1 MNYLGHLYFSN
12 NDSELM
18 TANLFGD
25 FVKGRDLSSYTPKV
39 QEGILLHRKI
49 DSYINQSETVLIL
62 MRKLYESLPKV
73 SGVAIDLFFDHLLAK
88 HWGQFHPV
96 PLDAYLNQYYHEIQ
110 LSEALYSANFVSM
123 MNRLIEHN
131 WISYYSTLYGL
142 EKSCQ
147 GVSSRISF
155 PNELKNGMHVFKNHQ
170 KEVTQTFFQFME
182 EANEYF
188 LIDYLK

>member
-1 MNYLGHLYFSN
+1 MNYLGHLYFSK
-12 NDSELM
+12 NDSALM

-25 FVKGRDLSSYTPKV
+25 FVKGIDLSSYEPKV
-39 QEGILLHRKI
+39 QEGIVLHRKI
-49 DSYINQSETVLIL
+49 DSYIDQSETVLIL

-73 SGVAIDLFFDHLLAK
+73 SSVAIDLFFDHLLAK
-88 HWGQFHPV
+88 HWRQFHPV
-96 PLDAYLNQYYHEIQ
+96 PLNEYLNQYYQEIK
-110 LSEALYSANFVSM
+110 LSEKLYSANFVDM
-123 MNRLIEHN
+123 MHRLIEHN

-155 PNELKNGMHVFKNHQ
+155 PNELKNGKKVFLNHQ
-170 KEVTQTFFQFME
+170 KEISQAFFQFMD

>member
-25 FVKGRDLSSYTPKV
+25 FVKGRDLSAFQPKV

-49 DSYINQSETVLIL
+49 DSFIDQSETVLIL
-62 MRKLYESLPKV
+62 MRKLYASLPKV
-73 SGVAIDLFFDHLLAK
+73 SSVAIDLFFDHLLAK
-88 HWGQFHPV
+88 NWNQFHPV
-96 PLDAYLNQYYHEIQ
+96 PLDDFLNQYYQNIQ
-110 LSEALYSANFVSM
+110 LSEQLYAAKFIGM
-123 MNRLIEHN
+123 MQKLIEHN
-131 WISYYSTLYGL
+131 WISYYPTLYGL

-155 PNELKNGMHVFKNHQ
+155 PNELKNGKIVFL
-170 KEVTQTFFQFME
+170 EYEEEITDTFFQFMK

-188 LIDYLK
+188 LVDYIK

>member
-1 MNYLGHLYFSN
+1 MNFLGHLYFSK

-25 FVKGRDLSSYTPKV
+25 FVKGKDLSAYHPKV

-49 DSYINQSETVLIL
+49 DSYIDHSETVLIL
-62 MRKLYESLPKV
+62 MRKLYKSLPKV
-73 SGVAIDLFFDHLLAK
+73 SSVAIDLFFDHLLAK
-88 HWGQFHPV
+88 NWNQFHPK
-96 PLDAYLNQYYHEIQ
+96 PLDDFLNQYYQTIQ
-110 LSEALYSANFVSM
+110 LSEKLYSANFIAM
-123 MNRLIEHN
+123 MQKLIEHN
-131 WISYYSTLYGL
+131 WISYYPTLYGL

-155 PNELKNGMHVFKNHQ
+155 PNELKNGKTVFLQ
-170 KEVTQTFFQFME
+170 LQEEITDTFFQFMK

-188 LIDYLK
+188 LVEDIK

>member
-25 FVKGRDLSSYTPKV
+25 FVKGRDLSAYQPKV

-49 DSYINQSETVLIL
+49 DSFIDQSETVLIL
-62 MRKLYESLPKV
+62 MRKLYASLPKV
-73 SGVAIDLFFDHLLAK
+73 SSVAIDLFFDHLLAK
-88 HWGQFHPV
+88 NWNQFHPV
-96 PLDAYLNQYYHEIQ
+96 PLDDFLNQYYQNIQ
-110 LSEALYSANFVSM
+110 LSEQLYAAKFIGM
-123 MNRLIEHN
+123 MQKLIEHN
-131 WISYYSTLYGL
+131 WISYYPTLYGL

-155 PNELKNGMHVFKNHQ
+155 PNELKNGKIVFL
-170 KEVTQTFFQFME
+170 EYEEEITDTFFQFMK

-188 LIDYLK
+188 LVDYIK